1 MNKIILIGGGSAS
14 GKTYI
19 VTRVLKKLNNENI
32 THISMDDYYKDLSNL
47 SDEERKKVNF
57 DHPKSLDWKLMVQQL
72 KDLKA
77 GKSIDKPKYNFVIH
91 NREKETEKVESNKII
106 LVEGIMALVNAD
118 LRKISDRRVFISC
131 IRERRFLRRLIRDH
145 EERGRSYESIIEQY
159 FATVQPMFEEIIQP
173 SKNYADVVLENSGFE
188 NKAIDV
194 LAKIIEEMAN
204 S

>member
-19 VTRVLKKLNNENI
+19 VSRVLKKLKNENI

-47 SDEERKKVNF
+47 CEDERKKVNF

-91 NREKETEKVESNKII
+91 NREKETEKVEPNKII

-118 LRKISDRRVFISC
+118 LRKISDMRVFISC

>member
-91 NREKETEKVESNKII
+91 NREKETEKVEPNKII

-118 LRKISDRRVFISC
+118 LRKISDMRVFISC

>member
-47 SDEERKKVNF
+47 SEEERKKVNF

-91 NREKETEKVESNKII
+91 NREKETEKVEPNKII

-118 LRKISDRRVFISC
+118 LRKISDMRVFISC

-145 EERGRSYESIIEQY
+145 EERGRSY
-159 FATVQPMFEEIIQP
+159 
-173 SKNYADVVLENSGFE
+173 
-188 NKAIDV
+188 
-194 LAKIIEEMAN
+194 
-204 S
+204 

>member
-19 VTRVLKKLNNENI
+19 VTHVLKKLNNENI

-91 NREKETEKVESNKII
+91 NREKETEKVEPNKII

-118 LRKISDRRVFISC
+118 LRKISDMRVFISC

>member
-32 THISMDDYYKDLSNL
+32 TYISMDDYYKDLSNL

-91 NREKETEKVESNKII
+91 NREKETEKVEPNKII

-118 LRKISDRRVFISC
+118 LRKISDMRVFISC

>member
-32 THISMDDYYKDLSNL
+32 TYISMDDYYKDLSNL

-91 NREKETEKVESNKII
+91 NRVKETEKVEPNKII

-118 LRKISDRRVFISC
+118 LRKISDMRVFISC

>member
-47 SDEERKKVNF
+47 SEEERKKVNF

-91 NREKETEKVESNKII
+91 NREKETEKVEPNKII

-118 LRKISDRRVFISC
+118 LRKISDMRVFISC

>member
-57 DHPKSLDWKLMVQQL
+57 DHPKSLDWKLMVHQL

-91 NREKETEKVESNKII
+91 NREKETEKVEPNKII

-118 LRKISDRRVFISC
+118 LRKISDMRVFISC

-145 EERGRSYESIIEQY
+145 EERGRTYESIIEQY

>member
-19 VTRVLKKLNNENI
+19 VSRVLKKLKNENI

-47 SDEERKKVNF
+47 SEEERKKVNF

-77 GKSIDKPKYNFVIH
+77 GKSVDKPKYNFVIH
-91 NREKETEKVESNKII
+91 NREKETEKVEPNKII

-118 LRKISDRRVFISC
+118 LRKISDMRVFISC

>member
-19 VTRVLKKLNNENI
+19 VTHVLKKLNNENI
-32 THISMDDYYKDLSNL
+32 TYISMDDYYKDLSNL

-91 NREKETEKVESNKII
+91 NRVKETEKVEPNKII

-118 LRKISDRRVFISC
+118 LRKISDMRVFISC

>member
-118 LRKISDRRVFISC
+118 LRKISDMRVFISC